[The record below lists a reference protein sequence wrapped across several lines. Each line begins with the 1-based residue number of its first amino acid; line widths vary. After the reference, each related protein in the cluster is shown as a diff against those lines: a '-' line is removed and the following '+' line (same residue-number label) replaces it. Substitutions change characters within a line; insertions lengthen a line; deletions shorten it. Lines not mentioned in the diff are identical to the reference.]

1 MVAVGA
7 SALERCNK
15 KGEMYSFNKLNEH
28 EQKTFALSVQPS
40 KSKIKFPLTNIM
52 DDFQKSSNKTNTTV
66 KH

>member
-1 MVAVGA
+1 
-7 SALERCNK
+7 
-15 KGEMYSFNKLNEH
+15 MYSFNKLNEH

-52 DDFQKSSNKTNTTV
+52 DDFQKSGNKTNTTV